1 MKKRLHIVL
10 LLILAVCV
18 GAYAL
23 QAAAPT
29 LGNGEDDDGG
39 SRLHALLKGFN
50 EVPANSTLAKGEFKA
65 TINGEDSISF
75 ELTYSDLT
83 ADALFAHIHLGQ
95 KNVNGGVM
103 IFFCDNRLQPQPGAA
118 KCPLRGGTVT
128 GTVTAADVIGPAGQG
143 VSAGEFAKVLQAIR
157 AGVTYANVHSSK
169 FPGGEIR
176 GQVKVVREED

>member
-10 LLILAVCV
+10 LLILAVCL

-29 LGNGEDDDGG
+29 VGNGEDDDGG
-39 SRLHALLKGFN
+39 IRLHAVLKGFN

-83 ADALFAHIHLGQ
+83 ADALFSHIHLGQ
-95 KNVNGGVM
+95 KNVNGGGM
-103 IFFCDNRLQPQPGAA
+103 LFFFGNKLQTPPT
-118 KCPLRGGTVT
+118 P
-128 GTVTAADVIGPAGQG
+128 
-143 VSAGEFAKVLQAIR
+143 
-157 AGVTYANVHSSK
+157 
-169 FPGGEIR
+169 
-176 GQVKVVREED
+176 

>member
-1 MKKRLHIVL
+1 MKKELNIVL
-10 LLILAVCV
+10 PLMLVVCL
-18 GAYAL
+18 GAYAE
-23 QAAAPT
+23 AAPT
-29 LGNGEDDDGG
+29 VGNGEDDDGG
-39 SRLHALLKGFN
+39 TRLHAVLKGFN
-50 EVPANSTLAKGEFKA
+50 EVPANSTPAKGEFKA

-95 KNVNGGVM
+95 KNVIGGVM
-103 IFFCDNRLQPQPGAA
+103 IFFCDNRPQPQPGAA

-128 GTVTAADVIGPAGQG
+128 GTVTAANVIGPAGQG